1 LKTCMNGSSEMVTNL
16 STSLVNILYNF
27 QLMKLAGADGVAAF
41 GVIMYV
47 NFIFVAVF
55 MGYSVGSA
63 PIVSY
68 HYGAGND
75 AE

>member
-1 LKTCMNGSSEMVTNL
+1 MNGSSEMVTNL

-47 NFIFVAVF
+47 NFYLRCGRYGIF
-55 MGYSVGSA
+55 GRKRSDCKLSLRSG
-63 PIVSY
+63 
-68 HYGAGND
+68 
-75 AE
+75 E

>member
-1 LKTCMNGSSEMVTNL
+1 MHERFVGNGDEL

-47 NFIFVAVF
+47 NFIFVAVLWDIR
-55 MGYSVGSA
+55 SEA
-63 PIVSY
+63 LRL
-68 HYGAGND
+68 
-75 AE
+75 